1 MTPVNR
7 EASIEAAGLSDGDE
21 RSRFGFDADEET
33 WLKRCRGAMNGP
45 APGHLG
51 PYRLLGD
58 AGRGSQ
64 GSVYKAV
71 QPGTGRIVAI
81 KRLGAGRFA
90 TPNMRARFELEILA
104 LASLNH
110 PGIVTV
116 FGADEVEEQRILL
129 MEWVHG
135 GPIDEWARA
144 RTVRERLKA
153 FALTCD
159 AVAHAHRRGVIH
171 RDLKPSNI
179 LVDGNGQPHVL
190 DFGLARLA
198 EDEGGLRVSLT
209 GGFVGTPAY
218 AAPEQLTGRS
228 EDVDTR
234 TDVYALGVVLYE
246 LMTGAR
252 PIEHPADL
260 GKMVDAIRHQ
270 EPRAPSTHQ
279 RELGAEVDAI
289 ALKALAKDPAQRY
302 QSVTELGD
310 DVRRHLSG
318 EAVLAHPPSRA
329 YRARK
334 FVRRHRTGVVAC
346 AAVVLAIL
354 GGAAATALQAVRATR
369 AETQMAGQRDAARTE
384 ARRADAVRD
393 FLTTMLSDAG
403 PRAGRTRDL
412 TVRDALD
419 KAAAKLDAGSLKD
432 EPEIEEAIR
441 WSLAS
446 AYIALGSRATAA
458 AQFEWIVK
466 YREQKFGAR
475 STEVADG
482 LYWWGSELN
491 GCGQYDRAVSVL
503 ERSVEIYRESGPGK
517 WQRIH
522 PLLSL
527 AEVERRKGRLPEAE
541 RDYQELIQEFEK
553 AAPKYARELAWSIYG
568 LALTYRDQ
576 GRRDECVAA
585 LERARPLVER
595 SVAPGTRP
603 RLWFADDYCLNVL
616 EPAQRYQE
624 VIDMMRPLLD
634 STLEA
639 FGIQDRNIAGVVV
652 VLARA
657 LIETGRGAEAEP
669 LLRGVL
675 EAQERRVAADAV
687 PLLATRSLLGAA
699 LGQAGRI
706 QEAEPLLVSSFEVL
720 DTKADAL
727 ERFRAL
733 RHLILFYEALGRE
746 DEAALYRARVGP
758 PK

>member
-1 MTPVNR
+1 MPVNR
-7 EASIEAAGLSDGDE
+7 EESIEAPGLKGGDV
-21 RSRFGFDADEET
+21 RSQFGFDSDEET
-33 WLKRCRGAMNGP
+33 WLERCRGAITGP
-45 APGHLG
+45 APARLG

-104 LASLNH
+104 LSSLNH
-110 PGIVTV
+110 PGIVAV

-129 MEWVHG
+129 MEWIHG
-135 GPIDEWARA
+135 SPMDAWARA
-144 RTVRERLKA
+144 KTVRQRLIA

-171 RDLKPSNI
+171 RDLKPSNV
-179 LVDGNGQPHVL
+179 LVDSNDQPHVL

-198 EDEGGLRVSLT
+198 EDEDGLRVSLT

-252 PIEHPADL
+252 PIEHPNDL
-260 GKMVDAIRHQ
+260 GAMIEAIRNQ
-270 EPRAPSTHQ
+270 EPRQPSAHR
-279 RELGAEVDAI
+279 RELGAEIDAI

-302 QSVTELGD
+302 QSVTDFGD
-310 DVRRHLSG
+310 DVRRFLSG
-318 EAVLAHPPSRA
+318 EAVLAHPPSQI

-334 FVRRHRTGVVAC
+334 FVRKYRAGVLTC
-346 AAVVLAIL
+346 AAIILAIL
-354 GGAAATALQAVRATR
+354 GGAAATALQAVRAKR
-369 AETQMAGQRDAARTE
+369 AETQMVGQRDAAQTE
-384 ARRADAVRD
+384 ARRADAVRE

-419 KAAAKLDAGSLKD
+419 KAAAKLDAGSMKD
-432 EPEIEEAIR
+432 DPEIEEAIR

-446 AYIALGSRATAA
+446 AYIALGNRAAASA
-458 AQFEWIVK
+458 AQFEWIVSF
-466 YREQKFGAR
+466 REKKFGPR
-475 STEVADG
+475 TTEVADA

-491 GCGQYDRAVSVL
+491 ADGKRDRAESVL
-503 ERSVEIYRESGPGK
+503 ARSVALYRELGPGK

-527 AEVERRKGRLPEAE
+527 AEVERRTKRLPGAE
-541 RDYQELIQEFEK
+541 QSYKELIQEFEK
-553 AAPKYARELAWSIYG
+553 AALKYPRELAWSIYG
-568 LALTYRDQ
+568 LAQTYRDM
-576 GRRDECVAA
+576 GRRDECIAA
-585 LERARPLVER
+585 LERARPLIEN
-595 SVAPGTRP
+595 AITPGTRP
-603 RLWFADDYCLNVL
+603 RLWFANDYCLIVL
-616 EPAQRYQE
+616 EPAQRYDE
-624 VIDMMRPLLD
+624 VLAMTQPLLD
-634 STLEA
+634 SMLGS
-639 FGIQDRNIAGVVV
+639 FGIQDRTIAGIVMVH
-652 VLARA
+652 ARA
-657 LIETGRGAEAEP
+657 LLEMGRGAEAEP

-675 EAQERRVAADAV
+675 EGQELRLAPDAV
-687 PLLATRSLLGAA
+687 SLMATRSLLGAA

-706 QEAEPLLVSSFEVL
+706 DEAEPLLIWAFEVL
-720 DTKADAL
+720 DTKADDV
-727 ERFRAL
+727 ERERAL
-733 RHLILFYEALGRE
+733 RHLILFYEDIGLE
-746 DEAALYRARVGP
+746 DQAALYRFRANP
-758 PK
+758 SN